1 MSNGPIPGRPAPG
14 RPAPGQGDEE
24 DGLRRAIAEHATWLT
39 VERGLRPNT
48 LSAYRRDLDAYVA
61 FLRGRGIADPQ
72 DVDAGV
78 VRDYVALRSA
88 PDDEGRA
95 PAPATVARSLVSVRS
110 LHQFL
115 VDEGMVGH
123 DPTEDVRAPKVPAG
137 IPKAL
142 SEDDVLALLESV
154 EGRDPRAIRD
164 RTMLEVLYASGMRI
178 SELVGIDRADIDLEG
193 SLVRVL
199 GKGAKERIVP
209 IGRPAREAVEDYL
222 RSARPELERSGP
234 GARGAGARGAGD
246 ALFLNARG
254 GRISRQSCWAVVR
267 TAGTR
272 AGLGDRVHPHVLRHS
287 CATHLLDHGADIRVV
302 QEVLGHAS
310 VSTTQVYTLVSAE
323 RLRAV
328 YETAHPR
335 ARV

>member
-1 MSNGPIPGRPAPG
+1 MSVDSRTDPG
-14 RPAPGQGDEE
+14 GDRA
-24 DGLRRAIAEHATWLT
+24 DGLERAIAEHATWLT

-48 LSAYRRDLDAYVA
+48 LAAYRRDLRAYVA
-61 FLRGRGIADPQ
+61 FLRARGIAEPG
-72 DVDAGV
+72 DVDAAA
-78 VRDYVALRSA
+78 VRAYLELRSA
-88 PDDEGRA
+88 PDEEGRP
-95 PAPATVARSLVSVRS
+95 PAPATVARALVSLRS

-123 DPTEDVRAPKVPAG
+123 DPTEEVRAPRVPAG

-142 SEDDVLALLESV
+142 SEDDVLALLGSV
-154 EGRDPRAIRD
+154 EGRTPRAIRD

-178 SELVGIDRADIDLEG
+178 SELVGLDRADVDLEG

-209 IGRPAREAVEDYL
+209 IGRPARLAVEDYL
-222 RSARPELERSGP
+222 RSARPALERP
-234 GARGAGARGAGD
+234 LAGARPAGD

-254 GRISRQSCWAVVR
+254 GRLSRQSCWSVVR
-267 TAGTR
+267 AAGAR
-272 AGLGDRVHPHVLRHS
+272 AGLGDQVHPHVLRHS

-335 ARV
+335 ARS

>member
-1 MSNGPIPGRPAPG
+1 MNPDPRGPVA
-14 RPAPGQGDEE
+14 QGPVAQGAH
-24 DGLRRAIAEHATWLT
+24 DGLDRALAEHATWLT

-48 LSAYRRDLDAYVA
+48 LLAYRRDLHAYVA
-61 FLRGRGIADPQ
+61 FLRSRGISEPREVDP
-72 DVDAGV
+72 AA

-88 PDDEGRA
+88 ADDEGRT
-95 PAPATVARSLVSVRS
+95 PAPATVARSLVALRS

-115 VDEGMVGH
+115 VDEEMVEH
-123 DPTEDVRAPKVPAG
+123 DPTEEVRAPRVPAG

-142 SEDDVLALLESV
+142 SEDEVLALLGSV
-154 EGRDPRAIRD
+154 EGREPRALRD
-164 RTMLEVLYASGMRI
+164 RTMLEVLYAGGMRI
-178 SELVGIDRADIDLEG
+178 SELVGLDRADVDLEG
-193 SLVRVL
+193 GLVRVF

-209 IGRPAREAVEDYL
+209 IGRPARLAVEDYL
-222 RSARPELERSGP
+222 RSARPALERSGS
-234 GARGAGARGAGD
+234 GARAAGD

-254 GRISRQSCWAVVR
+254 GRLTRQGCWAVVR
-267 TAGTR
+267 AASAR

-328 YETAHPR
+328 YESAHPR
-335 ARV
+335 SRA